1 MQSCISLDW
10 ITKGFMVKKIR
21 KAILKGIWQ
30 FCAFLSI
37 FMSKSFP
44 EMYGSVSVNGIAT
57 GLTEMR
63 KLGLL
68 GI

>member
-1 MQSCISLDW
+1 
-10 ITKGFMVKKIR
+10 MVKKIR